1 MQEKQ
6 TYKIFSSLE
15 KLCDCLETQR
25 VGRKVVYCHGVFDLL
40 HIGHIRHL
48 EQAKSFGELLVV
60 GITQDSLVN
69 KGPGRPAFTEQLR
82 AEALA
87 SLEVVDY
94 VLINQTPTAI
104 EPIKSIQPNFY
115 AKGDEY
121 QNLEKDITNNITHE
135 KEAIDSV
142 GGKLVFT
149 NDITFSSSSLINKFI
164 STKSEEVQGF
174 LEGFRDKYSAE
185 KIFEYFEKAK
195 DLNVLVVGE
204 AVIDTYCFTDVIGKA
219 GKEPILVGKHQNTE
233 NYLGGSLALANHLS
247 DFCKKITCLT
257 YLGEEREYEDLIN
270 AGLKNNVSLRPIYKK
285 DSPTIV
291 KRRYLERYLQQKMF
305 EVYEINDD
313 FLEDEQEQLFLDYLN
328 DQTKDHDLVV
338 VLDYGHGLL
347 TEKSINF
354 LVNSEK
360 FLVVNTQS
368 NAGNMGFN
376 CISKYANADYIAI
389 ANRELQLN
397 YRQRHLPLQE
407 QIQRLMEDHAYHK
420 VLITCGKY
428 GANAHYSN
436 ADEAFV
442 PAFVDHVVD
451 RVGAGDAVLAVT
463 SLFAYLD
470 APAELLAFISN
481 VVGSEAVAIM
491 GNKEN
496 IRKVPLKKHIS
507 HLLK

>member
-15 KLCDCLETQR
+15 KLCDCLETHR

-94 VLINQTPTAI
+94 VLINQTPMAI

-142 GGKLVFT
+142 GGELVFT

-174 LEGFRDKYSAE
+174 LEGFRDKYSTE

-270 AGLKNNVSLRPIYKK
+270 AGLKNNVSLLPIYKK

-328 DQTKDHDLVV
+328 DQTKDHDLVI

-407 QIQRLMEDHAYHK
+407 QIQRLMEDHAYQK

-436 ADEAFV
+436 DDEAYV

-496 IRKVPLKKHIS
+496 IRKIPLKKHIS